1 MKTIKV
7 LLILASGIFLAS
19 CGDNLADKARNSDVL
34 AEQKIDQAKAD
45 SLARIK
51 AIEDSIY
58 FAGPKVAIITNKG
71 TMTFKLYDKTPLHR
85 DNFLKLAKSNF
96 YNNTRFHRIVK
107 DFMIQ
112 GGDPNSKNADPKDD
126 GMGGPGYTIPAEFNP
141 RFIHKRGAL
150 SAAREGDQVNPK
162 RESSGSQFYIVDGK
176 TYDLNDPLFYQFQTP
191 KEDREVY
198 SKVGGTPM
206 LDRAYTVFGEILS
219 GYEVLEKIAAIQ
231 TVANPMNPSEFSVPK
246 EKIIIQ
252 RVEVLESN
260 NTDSTNVSNF

>member
-1 MKTIKV
+1 MKITKAV
-7 LLILASGIFLAS
+7 LIIFAGILAVS
-19 CGDNLADKARNSDVL
+19 CGDSLADKARNSDVL
-34 AEQKIDQAKAD
+34 AKKVIDQAKAD
-45 SLARIK
+45 SLARIQ
-51 AIEDSIY
+51 AIKDSIY

-107 DFMIQ
+107 DFMVQ
-112 GGDPNSKNADPKDD
+112 GGDPNSKNGDPKDD

-150 SAAREGDQVNPK
+150 AAAREGDQVNPK

-176 TYDLNDPLFYQFQTP
+176 TYELNDPLFYQFQTP
-191 KEDREVY
+191 KGDREVY

-219 GYEVLEKIAAIQ
+219 GYEVLEKIAATETI
-231 TVANPMNPSEFSVPK
+231 ANPMNPSEFSVPK
-246 EKIIIQ
+246 EKIMIQ
-252 RVEVLESN
+252 KVEVLETNQS
-260 NTDSTNVSNF
+260 DSTNVSNF